1 MVTLASL
8 LLHPPSPSNAAPE
21 AQNLT
26 EQQREQLK
34 LGTALRKIGWI
45 SFYAQLV
52 LSTVSG
58 VILLFSSGITSSGA
72 LSVNPLDA
80 CTLVGVAG
88 GLITSFLSW
97 GWIRAGRRLA
107 FLQDVKL
114 QTVLATILAGTNLNL
129 ASMGATIIGLQATVG
144 SLVGKTL
151 SAAAGG
157 YYGPRAPPPVA
168 FDVFS
173 VQACANVIMAH
184 FVGLVL
190 ANWLLR
196 VVQRHMA
203 KEEELA
209 FAPSAPPMPGY

>member
-1 MVTLASL
+1 M
-8 LLHPPSPSNAAPE
+8 
-21 AQNLT
+21 
-26 EQQREQLK
+26 
-34 LGTALRKIGWI
+34 
-45 SFYAQLV
+45 

-58 VILLFSSGITSSGA
+58 VILLFSSGATSAGV
-72 LSVNPLDA
+72 LSINPLDA

-107 FLQDVKL
+107 FLQEVKL
-114 QTVLATILAGTNLNL
+114 QTVLATVLAGTNLNL

-144 SLVGKTL
+144 ALVGKTL
-151 SAAAGG
+151 SAVAGG
-157 YYGPRAPPPVA
+157 YYNPRGAPPPVA

-196 VVQRHMA
+196 VVQKHMA

-209 FAPSAPPMPGY
+209 YAPSAPPMPGY